1 MASGLTPKG
10 EALYHWD
17 IYALL
22 YAPQEVYFGHETQVN
37 VNLIETVS
45 LPDGSERVYL
55 SPTKRRGVERR
66 ALLYAPVE
74 RNGRHPQHL
83 WPGELPRL
91 PGLRGLGHGAAGEYR
106 THHFHRPA
114 HPRRWR
120 VHTRLAA
127 PGKAAGHAPFRP

>member
-55 SPTKRRGVERR
+55 SP
-66 ALLYAPVE
+66 PS
-74 RNGRHPQHL
+74 
-83 WPGELPRL
+83 
-91 PGLRGLGHGAAGEYR
+91 AAGWSGGPSF
-106 THHFHRPA
+106 TLPWSGMGSTFTSP
-114 HPRRWR
+114 
-120 VHTRLAA
+120 TS
-127 PGKAAGHAPFRP
+127 

>member
-74 RNGRHPQHL
+74 RNGQHYFRNRNRH
-83 WPGELPRL
+83 
-91 PGLRGLGHGAAGEYR
+91 
-106 THHFHRPA
+106 
-114 HPRRWR
+114 
-120 VHTRLAA
+120 
-127 PGKAAGHAPFRP
+127 

>member
-74 RNGRHPQHL
+74 RNGQHL
-83 WPGELPRL
+83 YLTDRL
-91 PGLRGLGHGAAGEYR
+91 NCGIPNTCGRERGSL
-106 THHFHRPA
+106 
-114 HPRRWR
+114 
-120 VHTRLAA
+120 
-127 PGKAAGHAPFRP
+127 